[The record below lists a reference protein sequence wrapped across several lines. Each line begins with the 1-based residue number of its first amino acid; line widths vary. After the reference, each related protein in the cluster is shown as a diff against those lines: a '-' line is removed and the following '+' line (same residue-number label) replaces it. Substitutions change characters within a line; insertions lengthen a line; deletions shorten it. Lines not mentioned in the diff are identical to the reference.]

1 MKVIGGRRIATGLAL
16 AAVVVAVAAAWRP
29 SVGLVRASRA
39 DVPAVQIA
47 PSFFFGSRMA
57 RAEAI
62 VVIGGVAHD
71 FQVDRGRLTAKTA
84 SSVTLRER
92 DGTSHTI
99 AVAPTAQIT
108 FAGQA
113 VPLKRL
119 RRGFLVT
126 TVRDGEA
133 AAGWVKATR

>member
-16 AAVVVAVAAAWRP
+16 AAVVVAVGAALMP
-29 SVGLVRASRA
+29 GIGLVRASRA
-39 DVPAVQIA
+39 DVPVQVT
-47 PSFFFGSRMA
+47 PSFFFGPRMA

-71 FQVDRGRLTAKTA
+71 FQVDRGRLTAKTT

-99 AVAPTAQIT
+99 AIAPTAQIT
-108 FAGQA
+108 LGTQA
-113 VPLKRL
+113 VQLKRL
-119 RRGFLVT
+119 KRGFLVT